1 MNIVPI
7 RDSTEYEYV
16 VLNEEITSRDK
27 RSASR
32 VGSCGK
38 QGEKRSQVGA
48 VKYEAR
54 TTNKDHEHAPLHC
67 GFTLFVT
74 VPFILS
80 NCLVRVAG
88 L

>member
-38 QGEKRSQVGA
+38 QGEKRSHKWEQSNMKLVQQTKTMNMRHCT
-48 VKYEAR
+48 V
-54 TTNKDHEHAPLHC
+54 DLHC
-67 GFTLFVT
+67 
-74 VPFILS
+74 S
-80 NCLVRVAG
+80 
-88 L
+88 